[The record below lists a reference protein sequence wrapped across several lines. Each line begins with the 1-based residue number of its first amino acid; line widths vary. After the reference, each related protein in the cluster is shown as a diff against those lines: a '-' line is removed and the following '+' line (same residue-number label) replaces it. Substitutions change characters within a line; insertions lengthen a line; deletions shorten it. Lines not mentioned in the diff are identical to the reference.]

1 MHVSAYEESLKNL
14 SELKDQLAELRMGL
28 EELRAEYERRLAD
41 TEELKQ
47 KRSCLEEI
55 MSDKENFIRGM
66 RERLVSDKLKLS
78 EISGFSDSSVGR
90 REELNTTLEEL
101 RERNEL
107 LQKRYDKAD
116 ATIADYSD
124 RLDVIRKKRAP

>member
-1 MHVSAYEESLKNL
+1 
-14 SELKDQLAELRMGL
+14 
-28 EELRAEYERRLAD
+28 
-41 TEELKQ
+41 
-47 KRSCLEEI
+47 
-55 MSDKENFIRGM
+55 MSDKENLIRGM

-124 RLDVIRKKRAP
+124 RLDVIRKKCAHSAD